1 MANLKELA
9 KKKEVLTGGHRLCSG
24 CGAPIIIRQMG
35 LSQDVP
41 LVVGCATGCVEV
53 STTPNPFTA
62 WECSFVHC
70 AFENSAATV
79 SGAEAAYKS
88 LKRRGK
94 VKAELRFVAIGGDGG
109 TYDIGLQSLSGML
122 ERGHRILYLCY
133 NNEAYMNCLSASSM
147 IMTKKGLKKIT
158 EIKEGD
164 EVYAFDQNAHGLV
177 LKRCTGVFDNGKKEV
192 FQLDTLHHSVRATGN
207 HPFLVL
213 KRNGTGRQNGFA
225 WKMLEEIKNGDE
237 IVALK
242 GLKEERPFRFGEIKK
257 VEKGDY
263 KVNKLNRINIPEH
276 SSPELMEY
284 LGLFVG
290 DGWVR
295 NGRGEVGFALPEG
308 TVARDVSINL
318 HSKVFASKVTADKDY
333 VYANSINLANFI
345 NSLGFGTGAKNKTV
359 PEWVFTLTR
368 EEKESFIEGLMLSD
382 GYSVNGSSRYV
393 SASPELLKTLR
404 LLLQTAGYRVGKIHQ
419 QRKEKGEVCVYR
431 KLLKDSEYGYICF
444 SKRGEPD
451 IEKYPSQSRYRNFLS
466 GNEYFETEK
475 VVSIKSVGIE
485 PTLDLR
491 VEGEHNFIAD
501 GIVVHN
507 TGVQRSSATPRGTQT
522 TTAPVGAKS
531 IGKKQYPKDL
541 TGIVVAHRIPFV
553 AQASPSH
560 WNDLIT
566 KSQKALSVDGPSF
579 MNFLSPSPLGWAYP
593 PEKTIELAKLAVDT
607 CFWPLFEV
615 ENGTTWKL
623 SYKPA
628 AKKPITD
635 YLKVQGRF
643 RHLLRTENAS
653 VVEEIQKR
661 IDDDWAALLRRC
673 GVED

>member
-177 LKRCTGVFDNGKKEV
+177 LKRCTGVFDNGKKEI
-192 FQLDTLHHSVRATGN
+192 FQLDTLHHSIRATGN

-213 KRNGTGRQNGFA
+213 KRNGTGRQNNFA
-225 WKMLEEIKNGDE
+225 WKMLEEIKIGDE
-237 IVALK
+237 IVVLKSLNGIDELPYKRNEKKK
-242 GLKEERPFRFGEIKK
+242 GL
-257 VEKGDY
+257 
-263 KVNKLNRINIPEH
+263 
-276 SSPELMEY
+276 
-284 LGLFVG
+284 
-290 DGWVR
+290 
-295 NGRGEVGFALPEG
+295 
-308 TVARDVSINL
+308 VSIDG
-318 HSKVFASKVTADKDY
+318 SKAVATAVELSEEPLTY
-333 VYANSINLANFI
+333 EIN
-345 NSLGFGTGAKNKTV
+345 K
-359 PEWVFTLTR
+359 
-368 EEKESFIEGLMLSD
+368 
-382 GYSVNGSSRYV
+382 
-393 SASPELLKTLR
+393 
-404 LLLQTAGYRVGKIHQ
+404 
-419 QRKEKGEVCVYR
+419 
-431 KLLKDSEYGYICF
+431 
-444 SKRGEPD
+444 
-451 IEKYPSQSRYRNFLS
+451 
-466 GNEYFETEK
+466 YFETEK

-541 TGIVVAHRIPFV
+541 TGIVVAHRIPFA

-579 MNFLSPSPLGWAYP
+579 MNVLSPCPLGWAYP

-643 RHLLRTENAS
+643 RHLLRPENAS

-661 IDDDWAALLRRC
+661 IDDDWAALLKRC
-673 GVED
+673 GAEA